1 MFCSF
6 SLRMA
11 AETYPTELRSTC
23 HGISAFAGKMG
34 ALFAT
39 VAFSYVSTRWIFFIT
54 GMTCLLAMV
63 MTWIFSVDLTHVS
76 LSEHDAQLELLL
88 EGRPEKYKGQLNCY
102 EHLSNYEI
110 WTGRHGDFDKRWA
123 YKLVAEELD
132 LRRAVEEDGGYE
144 TDEAGNR
151 SVENIAPLHLSLR
164 PTKRDCW

>member
-1 MFCSF
+1 MSCCDR

-23 HGISAFAGKMG
+23 HGISAFAGKLG

-54 GMTCLLAMV
+54 GITCFLAMV
-63 MTWIFSVDLTHVS
+63 ITWIFSVDLTHVS

-88 EGRPEKYKGQLNCY
+88 EGRPDQYKGQLNCY
-102 EHLSNYEI
+102 EHLSKYEI
-110 WTGRHGDFDKRWA
+110 WTKRHGDFDKRWA

-132 LRRAVEEDGGYE
+132 LRDGVEEDDGYE

-151 SVENIAPLHLSLR
+151 SIENIAPL
-164 PTKRDCW
+164 

>member
-1 MFCSF
+1 MLCSP
-6 SLRMA
+6 SRRMA

-23 HGISAFAGKMG
+23 HGISAFAGKLG

-39 VAFSYVSTRWIFFIT
+39 VAFSYVSTTWIFFIS
-54 GMTCLLAMV
+54 GMTCLVALV

-88 EGRPEKYKGQLNCY
+88 EGRPDKYKGQLNYY

-110 WTGRHGDFDKRWA
+110 WTGRHGDFDKLWA

-132 LRRAVEEDGGYE
+132 LRESVEENGGYE
-144 TDEAGNR
+144 TDEAGNK
-151 SVENIAPLHLSLR
+151 SMGNTASL
-164 PTKRDCW
+164 

>member
-1 MFCSF
+1 MLCSS

-23 HGISAFAGKMG
+23 HGISAFAGKLG

-54 GMTCLLAMV
+54 GMTCLVAMV

-88 EGRPEKYKGQLNCY
+88 EGRPDKYKGQLNYY
-102 EHLSNYEI
+102 EHLSNFEI
-110 WTGRHGDFDKRWA
+110 WTGRHGDFEKRWA
-123 YKLVAEELD
+123 YELVAEELD
-132 LRRAVEEDGGYE
+132 LRERVEENGGYE
-144 TDEAGNR
+144 TDEAGNKSVGNTASLLR
-151 SVENIAPLHLSLR
+151 SL
-164 PTKRDCW
+164 